1 MGLDS
6 LKYKLYVFDNNG
18 QTIQL
23 IGYLVDTEI
32 YEQPPIYNKQWCAAM
47 CPYNQFMGYLDKKN
61 KKYIGDESDIVSQ
74 IIYGNLSISI
84 VNETTSHSETD
95 NGLIAEFNYKML
107 IIIICVGITLCSS
120 IFYCIFRCYKLY
132 KAKGN
137 IIINDETDK
146 NDLCDQETQCL
157 LPRKYQV

>member
-1 MGLDS
+1 MGNYLDRVIWRVVLLDLKYRLYWTAYEEDDLDS

-84 VNETTSHSETD
+84 MNETTSHSEND
-95 NGLIAEFNYKML
+95 NGLIVSEFNYKML
-107 IIIICVGITLCSS
+107 I
-120 IFYCIFRCYKLY
+120 
-132 KAKGN
+132 
-137 IIINDETDK
+137 
-146 NDLCDQETQCL
+146 
-157 LPRKYQV
+157 